1 MFDTYQEHLDS
12 QPDESRW
19 DGFCRGDAGRKE
31 HDEYSPAGLPF
42 AQANAQAKALVAG
55 GARKVSLRRIADG
68 CFEVVCGDP
77 LPEGPRFVGSLYGS
91 TEPQILSPEEYRR
104 WKRLKDLGL
113 PV

>member
-1 MFDTYQEHLDS
+1 MWIDTYQEHLDS

-19 DGFCRGDAGRKE
+19 DGFDRGDDGRRE
-31 HDEYSPAGLPF
+31 PEPSFLTF

-104 WKRLKDLGL
+104 WKRMKDLGL